1 MMGGMWDVCV
11 CCVSRLCP
19 PLATRAAQSH
29 PTTGSSTRCVP
40 GHASC
45 VLWTNA
51 HASPPHP
58 TPTTPSPPY
67 ASTRLT
73 PPAPSQNTQTL
84 VKKVKLVREVIRDV
98 VGLMPYEK
106 RILDVIKTG
115 GTGAEKKV
123 YKFAKRRLGTHR
135 RALKK
140 REEIKEYYG
149 KLRARQA
156 AH

>member
-1 MMGGMWDVCV
+1 M
-11 CCVSRLCP
+11 
-19 PLATRAAQSH
+19 
-29 PTTGSSTRCVP
+29 SSTGTIRGMNKGYPVQKLEVP
-40 GHASC
+40 K
-45 VLWTNA
+45 
-51 HASPPHP
+51 
-58 TPTTPSPPY
+58 
-67 ASTRLT
+67 R
-73 PPAPSQNTQTL
+73 PAGRKGTL
-84 VKKVKLVREVIRDV
+84 VKKVKLVREVVRDV

-115 GTGAEKKV
+115 GSGAEKKV

-140 REEIKEYYG
+140 REEIKEYYS